1 MLCTREPNRQNATPQ
16 VLSNE
21 VRGGRFINVG
31 TQRLSTS
38 RARTEA
44 TQRMDEGTHEAV
56 LLHDAVDYTS
66 QVDKPPIQDTRR
78 HAGAWDNRHQSGV

>member
-21 VRGGRFINVG
+21 VRGGRFINVE
-31 TQRLSTS
+31 TQRLSTP
-38 RARTEA
+38 RACTEA
-44 TQRMDEGTHEAV
+44 ARGGEGAHEAV
-56 LLHDAVDYTS
+56 LLHYAVDYTS